1 MRRFIAAFSVRH
13 HPGYADMLRESIPGS
28 QSDIKMSHSKGAD
41 FKVFPIGFK
50 NELTIF
56 EEFNK

>member
-1 MRRFIAAFSVRH
+1 
-13 HPGYADMLRESIPGS
+13 MLRESIPGS